1 MNLLYHCTM
10 PIMVFPLHRRIK
22 NMISICLIEDL
33 PDIRNGL
40 QAIIAQDPRFE
51 LLGSFTNAEDAI
63 EQLPQLRPNVVLTD
77 INLPGK
83 SGIDCV
89 REIKPL
95 FPAMQFIMFTIYE
108 DNDQVFEAL
117 KAGSNGYILKNTA
130 PAKIIDSLVELHEGG
145 SPMSPKI
152 ARKVLSSFNAA
163 TPVENDVNELISKR
177 EQEVLELLSKGFLY
191 KEIAEKLSI
200 SISTVKRHL
209 NSIYAK
215 LQVQNKVEAVNKL
228 YNRQ

>member
-1 MNLLYHCTM
+1 
-10 PIMVFPLHRRIK
+10 
-22 NMISICLIEDL
+22 MISICIIEDI
-33 PDIRNGL
+33 PDIREGL
-40 QAIIAQDPRFE
+40 QAIIEGDARFN
-51 LLGSFTNAEDAI
+51 LLRCFTDAETAI
-63 EQLPQLRPNVVLTD
+63 AQLPALQPDVVLTD

-89 REIKPL
+89 LEMKPVI
-95 FPAMQFIMFTIYE
+95 AQTQFIMFTIYE

-117 KAGSNGYILKNTA
+117 KAGASGYILKNTT
-130 PAKIIDSLVELHEGG
+130 PEKIIDSLVELYEGG

-152 ARKVLSSFNAA
+152 ARKVLSAFNAPN
-163 TPVENDVNELISKR
+163 TERPEQSVNDLLSKR

-191 KEIAEKLSI
+191 KEIADKLSI

-209 NSIYAK
+209 NSIYTK

-228 YNRQ
+228 YKRE

>member
-1 MNLLYHCTM
+1 
-10 PIMVFPLHRRIK
+10 
-22 NMISICLIEDL
+22 MISICIIEDI
-33 PDIRNGL
+33 PDIREGL
-40 QAIIAQDPRFE
+40 QAIIEGDARFN
-51 LLGSFTNAEDAI
+51 LLRCFTDAETAI
-63 EQLPQLRPNVVLTD
+63 AQLPALQPDVVLAD

-89 REIKPL
+89 LEMKPVI
-95 FPAMQFIMFTIYE
+95 AQTQFIMFTIYE

-117 KAGSNGYILKNTA
+117 KAGASGYILKNTT
-130 PAKIIDSLVELHEGG
+130 PEKIIDSLVELYEGG

-152 ARKVLSSFNAA
+152 ARKVLSVFK
-163 TPVENDVNELISKR
+163 TPAPEQSVNELLSKR

-191 KEIAEKLSI
+191 KEIADKLSI

-209 NSIYAK
+209 NSIYTK

-228 YNRQ
+228 YNRE

>member
-1 MNLLYHCTM
+1 VQTELPPFLCTE
-10 PIMVFPLHRRIK
+10 IK
-22 NMISICLIEDL
+22 NNMISICIIEDI
-33 PDIRNGL
+33 PDIREGL
-40 QAIIAQDPRFE
+40 QTIIEGDARFD
-51 LLGSFTNAEDAI
+51 LRRCYTNAEDAI
-63 EQLPQLRPNVVLTD
+63 EELPLVQPNVVLTD

-89 REIKPL
+89 SEMKPVL
-95 FPAMQFIMFTIYE
+95 SDTQFIMFTIYE

-117 KAGSNGYILKNTA
+117 KAGASGYILKNTA
-130 PAKIIDSLVELHEGG
+130 PEKIIDSLVELYEGG

-152 ARKVLSSFNAA
+152 ARKVLSAFN
-163 TPVENDVNELISKR
+163 TPTPEQSVNELLSKR

-191 KEIAEKLSI
+191 KEIADKLSI

-209 NSIYAK
+209 NSIYTK

-228 YNRQ
+228 YNRE